1 MSPKVFN
8 LLLVTKSKWNALANI
23 LCRATQGPFPVGHGV
38 SLVSLHIKWMFSW
51 LMSNNQH

>member
-1 MSPKVFN
+1 MSPKVSN